1 MIDPEKIEQGVRLIL
16 EGIGEDALRPG
27 LKETPRRIAELYR
40 DLFRGLDPAL
50 PRPLS
55 LIEGEEFDEMIA
67 LAGVPF
73 HSMCEHHFLPFF
85 GKAHIAY
92 IPKEGRMTGLSDL
105 ARMLDL
111 YARRPQIQERL
122 TSQLA
127 DRIVETLTPQGV
139 MVVLE
144 AEHLCLSMRGI
155 KKPGVPIVTSAVRGI
170 FRKNAKTRQEFLS
183 LLRLDGPGR

>member
-1 MIDPEKIEQGVRLIL
+1 MTDPDKIEQGVRLIL
-16 EGIGEDALRPG
+16 EGIGEDAFRPG

-40 DLFRGLDPAL
+40 DLFRGLDPSL
-50 PRPLS
+50 SRPLS

-92 IPKEGRMTGLSDL
+92 IPENGRMTGLSDL
-105 ARMLDL
+105 GRMVDL

-155 KKPGVPIVTSAVRGI
+155 KKPGVPVVTSAVRGI

-183 LLRLDGPGR
+183 LIRLNGPDR

>member
-1 MIDPEKIEQGVRLIL
+1 MPDPSKIEQGFRLIL

-27 LKETPRRIAELYR
+27 LKDTPRRIAELYQ
-40 DLFRGLDPAL
+40 DLFRGLDPSLA
-50 PRPLS
+50 RPLS
-55 LIEGEEFDEMIA
+55 LIEGEIFDEMVA

-85 GKAHIAY
+85 GKVHIAY

-105 ARMLDL
+105 GRMVDL
-111 YARRPQIQERL
+111 YARRPQIQERM
-122 TSQLA
+122 TAQLA
-127 DRIVETLTPQGV
+127 DHVVETLTPQGV
-139 MVVLE
+139 MVVME

-155 KKPGVPIVTSAVRGI
+155 KKAGVPVVTSAVRGI

-183 LLRLDGPGR
+183 LIRLNGPGQ